1 MATRRVYIVDDDA
14 ALRRMISR
22 ILAGISVECE
32 EFATAEAFL
41 ADYSQRPAG
50 CVLLDVRLPGMDGL
64 ELLDQIGSR
73 APANVVIMLSGF
85 ADIPSAVRAVKTG
98 AIDFLQKP
106 FRKANLL
113 SIVEKA
119 LATIETEQVRGAEV
133 EALTPREREVLQAF
147 SDGAQN
153 KVVAHR
159 LALSPRTVEMH
170 RARIF
175 NKLGVDNLSQALFRA
190 RDARLIDP
198 SKAPVSASR

>member
-1 MATRRVYIVDDDA
+1 MASRRVYIVDDDP
-14 ALRRMISR
+14 ALRRMIRR
-22 ILAGISVECE
+22 ILADIGLECE
-32 EFATAEAFL
+32 EFASAEAFL
-41 ADYSQRPAG
+41 PDYFQRPAG
-50 CVLLDVRLPGMDGL
+50 CVLLDVQLPGMDGL
-64 ELLDQIGSR
+64 ELLDQISSLD
-73 APANVVIMLSGF
+73 PANTIIMLSGF

-113 SIVEKA
+113 HVVERA
-119 LATIETEQVRGAEV
+119 LAGIETQQARVEEI

-175 NKLGVDNLSQALFRA
+175 NKLGVSNLSQALFRA
-190 RDARLIDP
+190 REARLNVP
-198 SKAPVSASR
+198 R

>member
-1 MATRRVYIVDDDA
+1 MASRRVYIVDDDP
-14 ALRRMISR
+14 ALRRMIRR
-22 ILAGISVECE
+22 ILADIGVECE
-32 EFATAEAFL
+32 EFASAEAFL
-41 ADYSQRPAG
+41 PDYFQRPAG
-50 CVLLDVRLPGMDGL
+50 CVLLDVQLPGMDGL
-64 ELLDQIGSR
+64 ELLDQISSLD
-73 APANVVIMLSGF
+73 PANTIIMLSGF

-113 SIVEKA
+113 HVVERA
-119 LATIETEQVRGAEV
+119 LAGIETQQARVEEI

-175 NKLGVDNLSQALFRA
+175 NKLGVSNLSQALFRA
-190 RDARLIDP
+190 REARLNVP
-198 SKAPVSASR
+198 R